1 MIVILFPTATFFSNC
16 LHVHM
21 LTFSHSVFTI
31 WYLSYF
37 LLYALQQISTGQ
49 SHFSHQD
56 SVSQRARVR
65 KGMSVC
71 TGIRGHQGSG
81 RLMTGT
87 DLEVSLGTG
96 HSIHFIVPHVHH
108 FFCCTTISA
117 AFFALPIDFMT
128 NFMCSFTFHAAF
140 MNGLTQN
147 SLASRCMAVPVFQV
161 VCVSSCPKGQAS
173 E

>member
-1 MIVILFPTATFFSNC
+1 MVVILFPAATFVSNC

-21 LTFSHSVFTI
+21 LTFSHSVFTM
-31 WYLSYF
+31 WCLSYF

-56 SVSQRARVR
+56 PVSQRARVR
-65 KGMSVC
+65 KGMSVS

-96 HSIHFIVPHVHH
+96 RSIHSIVSHVHNH
-108 FFCCTTISA
+108 LCCLL
-117 AFFALPIDFMT
+117 ALPIDFMN
-128 NFMCSFTFHAAF
+128 NFMCSFTFHVAF
-140 MNGLTQN
+140 MNGLTQI
-147 SLASRCMAVPVFQV
+147 SLATICMARPMFQV